1 MKKFKELIIHCGDDT
16 TAISEL
22 LNIENACVIPEFKYD
37 EEVEKM
43 YEPDDKM
50 AHLLVTIKGLP
61 QAVLLAYVS
70 QGNVKVLNIVPF
82 NKSTFRIEV
91 DEYNAII
98 DAFYNKIVIPV
109 IRERY
114 KVDVTS
120 GTYILQEIIP
130 NSYDALVKWTKSPG
144 APHAPFSHQF
154 DLERWF
160 EFLCQLI
167 DNGETLTS
175 GQLEQWL
182 NEELKWP
189 EEIIDETILRYE
201 EEIDLLDYYDN
212 RRNH

>member
-1 MKKFKELIIHCGDDT
+1 MKKYKELIIYCGDDV
-16 TAISEL
+16 TAINEL
-22 LNIENACVIPEFKYD
+22 MNIENACVIPEFKYD
-37 EEVEKM
+37 EKVEKM

-50 AHLLVTIKGLP
+50 AHLLVSIEGLP

-70 QGNVKVLNIVPF
+70 QGNIKVINIVPF

-91 DEYNAII
+91 DQYNII
-98 DAFYNKIVIPV
+98 VDAFYEKIVRPV
-109 IRERY
+109 IGERFE
-114 KVDVTS
+114 VNVTS

-167 DNGETLTS
+167 NNGETLTS

-182 NEELKWP
+182 IEELKWP
-189 EEIIDETILRYE
+189 EEIIDETILKYE
-201 EEIDLLDYYDN
+201 EEIDLLDYYVN
-212 RRNH
+212 RRNY